1 MASKVALLIIDVFSL
16 FDFPEAEELAP
27 AAIDAAK
34 EAARIRREFD
44 KHKLPVIYVND
55 NFGDWQRDFPQLVR
69 DCRHNGGSSAKVVE
83 HLGPGAGHY
92 FVLKPKHS
100 AFLATPLA
108 ILLAKLKV
116 NGLVLCGMALD
127 SCVLATALD
136 ANSREYRTVVAKQA
150 VAALP
155 GRREAALQVLERSG
169 AAKVLDT
176 PELIKECLG

>member
-1 MASKVALLIIDVFSL
+1 MPRTALLIVDLFSR
-16 FDFPEAEELAP
+16 FDFPDGPQLAP
-27 AAIDAAK
+27 LAFKAAK
-34 EAARIRREFD
+34 KARQIRDAFD
-44 KHKLPVIYVND
+44 EKQWPVIYAND

-69 DCRHNGGSSAKVVE
+69 DCRHNGGSSAEVVK
-83 HLGPGAGHY
+83 HIGPGAGHY

-116 NGLVLCGMALD
+116 NQLVLCGMALD

-136 ANSREYRTVVAKQA
+136 ANSREYRTVVARQA

-155 GRREAALQVLERSG
+155 DRRKAALQVLEHSG

>member
-1 MASKVALLIIDVFSL
+1 MASKTALLIIDVFSL
-16 FDFPEAEELAP
+16 FDFPDAEELAP
-27 AAIDAAK
+27 AAVEAAK

-44 KHKLPVIYVND
+44 KRRLPVVYAND

-69 DCRHNGGSSAKVVE
+69 DCRHHGGSSAEVVK

-100 AFLATPLA
+100 AFLATPLS

-116 NGLVLCGMALD
+116 NRLVLCGMALD
-127 SCVLATALD
+127 SCVLATAVD
-136 ANSREYRTVVAKQA
+136 ANSREYTTVVAKQA

-155 GRREAALQVLERSG
+155 DRREAALQVLARSG

-176 PELIKECLG
+176 ADLIKECLG

>member
-1 MASKVALLIIDVFSL
+1 MASRTALLIIDVFSL
-16 FDFPEAEELAP
+16 FDFPEGDELAP

-44 KHKLPVIYVND
+44 KRQLPVIYAND

-69 DCRHNGGSSAKVVE
+69 DCRHNGGSSAEVVK
-83 HLGPGAGHY
+83 HIGPGAGHY

-100 AFLATPLA
+100 VLATPLA
-108 ILLAKLKV
+108 ILLAKLQV
-116 NGLVLCGMALD
+116 NQLVLCGMALD

-155 GRREAALQVLERSG
+155 DRREAALQVLERSG
-169 AAKVLDT
+169 AAKVMDT
-176 PELIKECLG
+176 PDLIKECLG